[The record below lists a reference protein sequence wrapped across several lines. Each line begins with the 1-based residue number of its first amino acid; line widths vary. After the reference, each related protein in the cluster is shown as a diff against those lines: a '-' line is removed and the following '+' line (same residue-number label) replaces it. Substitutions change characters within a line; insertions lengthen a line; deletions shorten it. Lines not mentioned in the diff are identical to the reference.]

1 MGNQQGSKAQGQ
13 PLGEDN
19 EALDAVEPHGKVPPE
34 GEKGH
39 EKQAHGHAGYNI
51 GVHHGDVVHRVQNRP
66 GPPPEAVKPD
76 GGKGARRGGDGRG
89 QQGDQQ
95 RGVHAA
101 HDEPVLEEGF
111 VPVQGKAGPDDVA
124 VALIKGKDNQQKNGR
139 VEEQEDQGHQ
149 GPAAQAVLSFHSITA
164 CSSPS
169 PKRFMTTMQT
179 TTMTIITRE
188 MAAPSW
194 GL

>member
-1 MGNQQGSKAQGQ
+1 MGDEQGAEAQGQ
-13 PLGEDN
+13 PLRQDHH
-19 EALDAVEPHGKVPPE
+19 ALYAVEPPGEAAPE
-34 GEKGH
+34 GEEGH
-39 EKQAHGHAGYNI
+39 EEQAHGHAGHNV
-51 GVHHGDVVHRVQNRP
+51 GVHHGDAVHCAQRRP
-66 GPPPEAVKPD
+66 GAPPEAVKAD
-76 GGKGARRGGDGRG
+76 GGEGPGHRGDGRR

-95 RGVHAA
+95 GRVDAA
-101 HDEPVLEEGF
+101 HDEAVLEEGL
-111 VPVQGKAGPDDVA
+111 VPVQGEARPDDVA
-124 VALIKGKDNQQKNGR
+124 VAFIKGEDDQQQDGR
-139 VEEQEDQGHQ
+139 VEKQEDQGRQ
-149 GPAAQAVLSFHSITA
+149 DPASGTAPALHRITA